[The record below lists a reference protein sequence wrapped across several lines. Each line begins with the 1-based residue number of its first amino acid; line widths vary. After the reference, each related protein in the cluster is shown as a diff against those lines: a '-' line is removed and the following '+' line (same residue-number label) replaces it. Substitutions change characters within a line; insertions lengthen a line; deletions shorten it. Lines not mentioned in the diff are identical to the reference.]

1 MRYKATFT
9 IGLAAGY
16 VLGSRAG
23 RQRYEQIKRMSRT
36 VARNPAVKRTT
47 DLVQAQ
53 AMHLAGQARQSMQT
67 KAGAVGHDLLGK
79 VGAHDLMSK
88 VSGKVGQRFGNH
100 VINLDAEHSYAN
112 GTMT

>member
-36 VARNPAVKRTT
+36 VSRNPAVKRAT
-47 DLVQAQ
+47 DLVSAQ
-53 AMHLAGQARQSMQT
+53 AMQLTNQARQSMQV
-67 KAGAVGHDLLGK
+67 KAGAVGHDLMEKMGSK
-79 VGAHDLMSK
+79 VGGRM
-88 VSGKVGQRFGNH
+88 GQRFGH
-100 VINLDAEHSYAN
+100 HEIDLDAEHSYAN
-112 GTMT
+112 GSMT